1 MKKFKNI
8 LLILN
13 FLFAGVNLIY
23 ILYQLFSQTKF
34 PPVVICKEE
43 ISLAV
48 LSVFMTIVMLFL
60 SSPVI
65 ILSYGVI
72 VRYKDGRLLTIST
85 IINLVLK
92 LVSFVFT
99 LYIFIY
105 ITGPSV

>member
-1 MKKFKNI
+1 MRKLKHI
-8 LLILN
+8 LLVLN

-23 ILYQLFSQTKF
+23 ILYQLFSQTSF
-34 PPVVICKEE
+34 PPIVIRKEE

-48 LSVFMTIVMLFL
+48 LLIFMTIVILIAT
-60 SSPVI
+60 SPVI

-72 VRYKDGRLLTIST
+72 VRNKDARLLTIST

-92 LVSFVFT
+92 LISFIFT

-105 ITGPSV
+105 ITGTSV